1 MKKKSYLY
9 LQEEINRLQSE
20 LKKMTSDYVSLA
32 KECTA
37 LVNDIKYLRNLLNNR
52 EKQLFEVERLI
63 HRAEAIWKF

>member
-20 LKKMTSDYVSLA
+20 LRKMTSDYVSLA

-37 LVNDIKYLRNLLNNR
+37 LLNDIKYLRNLLNNR

-63 HRAEAIWKF
+63 HRAETI

>member
-20 LKKMTSDYVSLA
+20 LRKMTSDYVSLV

-63 HRAEAIWKF
+63 HRAEAI

>member
-20 LKKMTSDYVSLA
+20 LRKMTSDYVSLA

-37 LVNDIKYLRNLLNNR
+37 LLNDIKYLRNLLNNR

>member
-63 HRAEAIWKF
+63 HRAEAI

>member
-1 MKKKSYLY
+1 MKKKNYLF

-37 LVNDIKYLRNLLNNR
+37 LLNDVKFLRNLLNNR

-63 HRAEAIWKF
+63 HRAEAI